1 MGLVR
6 SVKVVAVPG
15 GVRAPLSA
23 EGGAGS
29 EVPSALSTP
38 PFSCRKR
45 FLLNLALAFWNQT
58 CKPIPI
64 DFFTD
69 ACLFVFLFVCMSL
82 FLLLRHLFDVWFAWQ
97 VAHITLQPGL
107 LLVVPAHRQA
117 LHKGPGPS
125 AKPWEICSLTC
136 PTEAT
141 FCMATGVHFGW
152 GVLGS
157 RLKDEGK
164 GWMSRFWLRL
174 KAHLNH
180 FKRLTRKEGK
190 LHCPCH
196 AACWC
201 RLPSLSF
208 LQGSLKVF

>member
-1 MGLVR
+1 MEWERRCLR
-6 SVKVVAVPG
+6 RAVPE
-15 GVRAPLSA
+15 VRCRPLYRHPHSPA
-23 EGGAGS
+23 AKGS
-29 EVPSALSTP
+29 FWIWLL
-38 PFSCRKR
+38 R
-45 FLLNLALAFWNQT
+45 FETKPANQSQLISLPMLV
-58 CKPIPI
+58 C
-64 DFFTD
+64 
-69 ACLFVFLFVCMSL
+69 LFVCMSL

-141 FCMATGVHFGW
+141 FCMATGVHFSW

-208 LQGSLKVF
+208 LQGSLKMF